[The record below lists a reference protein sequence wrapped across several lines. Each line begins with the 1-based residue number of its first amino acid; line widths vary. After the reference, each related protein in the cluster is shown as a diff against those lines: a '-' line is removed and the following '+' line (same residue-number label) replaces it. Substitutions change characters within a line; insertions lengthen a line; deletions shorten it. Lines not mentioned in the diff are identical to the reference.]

1 MKRAM
6 SALWPS
12 LLSSADVGRPDLC
25 VVSATGTRLTFLDG
39 VERLCATSGLWN
51 VPLGYGDQVIA
62 EVIARTAVDN
72 SYASVFRYE
81 SVEAREAANQL
92 IELCGPDHFKKIF
105 FSTSGG
111 AANDMAMKLVRQ
123 VQALRGYPQ
132 KKMVVGLQG
141 SYHGLTHGAFALT
154 GEELGQ
160 PAYGIDRRLVR
171 HVDSQCPEQLSE
183 LLSRTSDQIAAVVVE
198 PLSGSGTIPLS
209 DEFLAVLAESRE
221 RHGFV
226 LVADEVATGFA
237 RTGPMFA
244 SQEWPVPPDLL
255 IMSKALTNGTCAAA
269 AIAVSDEIARDFD
282 ARDAVLM
289 HAETQAGTA
298 ITCAAIIAT
307 LSRLQSIDA
316 ESRVRALESELVEGL
331 DDVVQDVP
339 GAATHNGRGA
349 FHTLSLVD
357 SRGKSIQQSLVCEVV
372 DFVRREGVVV
382 HPGLHGIQIV
392 PGYLYTVSDI
402 AELFGAIRRGLTA
415 WYEQKETA

>member
-1 MKRAM
+1 MRKGRSWSAGKKTRWQGAARRVRAM
-6 SALWPS
+6 RTELQVVVVQG
-12 LLSSADVGRPDLC
+12 AD
-25 VVSATGTRLTFLDG
+25 
-39 VERLCATSGLWN
+39 
-51 VPLGYGDQVIA
+51 
-62 EVIARTAVDN
+62 
-72 SYASVFRYE
+72 
-81 SVEAREAANQL
+81 
-92 IELCGPDHFKKIF
+92 
-105 FSTSGG
+105 GG
-111 AANDMAMKLVRQ
+111 A
-123 VQALRGYPQ
+123 
-132 KKMVVGLQG
+132 
-141 SYHGLTHGAFALT
+141 
-154 GEELGQ
+154 ELG
-160 PAYGIDRRLVR
+160 
-171 HVDSQCPEQLSE
+171 
-183 LLSRTSDQIAAVVVE
+183 VVE
-198 PLSGSGTIPLS
+198 PLSGPGTIPLS

-244 SQEWPVPPDLL
+244 TQEWPVPPDLL

-269 AIAVSDEIARDFD
+269 AIAVSDEVARDFD

-316 ESRVRALESELVEGL
+316 ESCVRALESELVEGL

-339 GAATHNGRGA
+339 GAAPHNSRGA

-357 SRGKSIQQSLVCEVV
+357 SRGESSQQSLVCEVV

-392 PGYLYTVSDI
+392 PGYLYTVSDSV
-402 AELFGAIRRGLTA
+402 ELFGAIRRGLTA